1 MRRVVAAINMT
12 LDGYADH
19 TAVTP
24 DEEVHDHYS
33 QLLSNAGVILYG
45 RVTYKLMEFWL
56 TVLENPTGNVA
67 IDEFAKVIDRI
78 PKVLFSNTIK
88 TVDWKG
94 TRIATR
100 SLKDEVTDL
109 RQQTGNEILVGSPS
123 LIISLMNL
131 QLIDELQLCVHPV
144 LAAGGMPLFKNLQER
159 TVLKLL
165 QTKTFRGGAVV
176 FYYEPER
183 ERLNAES

>member
-1 MRRVVAAINMT
+1 
-12 LDGYADH
+12 
-19 TAVTP
+19 
-24 DEEVHDHYS
+24 
-33 QLLSNAGVILYG
+33 
-45 RVTYKLMEFWL
+45 MEFWL
-56 TVLENPTGNVA
+56 TVLENPTGNVS
-67 IDEFAKVIDRI
+67 IDEFAVVIDRI

-109 RQQTGNEILVGSPS
+109 RQQTGNDLLVGSPS

-144 LAAGGMPLFKNLQER
+144 IATGGLPLFKNLQER

-176 FYYEPER
+176 FYYEPSHSSY
-183 ERLNAES
+183 ESH